1 MDKCLEPPLARFLCT
16 VVSLDPMEESA
27 FNRVCPTK
35 MVISYSQCPV
45 SFILLPLGP
54 CSFEAPSQSENHTK
68 LSSHLC
74 CCPFPC
80 KKGWEK

>member
-45 SFILLPLGP
+45 SFILLTGAL
-54 CSFEAPSQSENHTK
+54 Q
-68 LSSHLC
+68 L
-74 CCPFPC
+74 
-80 KKGWEK
+80 